1 MKRIFRTLLLSLAV
15 ALSLCSCDMPTS
27 SFRQLLGIP
36 ILFNMGRGSYHAPQY
51 DDAPG
56 PKTGSAAGDSSRVR
70 I

>member
-1 MKRIFRTLLLSLAV
+1 
-15 ALSLCSCDMPTS
+15 MPTS